1 MSSFFGALY
10 AGLRKKVLGDLHF
23 KLLICQNLHGY
34 DVVVDVKSLLELGNG
49 NWAVKYPILEA
60 AEDVTTALAPAQ
72 GATVAVLGLYNR
84 GKTWII
90 SQLCGITLDHSY
102 FTHTEGI
109 SFTIP
114 TNDLGKNM
122 LFIDTAGAQRPVKS
136 TLFFSYIHTY
146 IQRFCTDRKLERWT
160 WGH

>member
-1 MSSFFGALY
+1 MALY
-10 AGLRKKVLGDLHF
+10 TQVCARRYQPWFEFDAFSCPQHPRDYDVIIDVNSLHALGDGGW
-23 KLLICQNLHGY
+23 K
-34 DVVVDVKSLLELGNG
+34 
-49 NWAVKYPILEA
+49 VKYPILEA
-60 AEDVTTALAPAQ
+60 AEDATTALSPAQ

-90 SQLCGITLDHSY
+90 SQLCGISLDHSY

-114 TNDLGKNM
+114 TNELGKNM

-136 TLFFSYIHTY
+136 TAACF
-146 IQRFCTDRKLERWT
+146 
-160 WGH
+160 